1 MLVAPTHSGM
11 PRTRSS
17 RGSNSKE
24 VSKHTKMPDEVPKY
38 PKMPEGWNPSDD
50 SDDEYM
56 PAPKI
61 ATKKRVVEDDT
72 AGTRPPT
79 KKGKESI
86 DPKVEMKKARVK
98 EESQKSLSPPPAPHL
113 VAKVGEISINQLLTL
128 FGTFCDRKMFGF

>member
-11 PRTRSS
+11 PRARSS

-24 VSKHTKMPDEVPKY
+24 VSKHTKMPEEVSKY
-38 PKMPEGWNPSDD
+38 PKMPQGWNPSDD

-72 AGTRPPT
+72 VGARPPT
-79 KKGKESI
+79 KKEKKSA
-86 DPKVEMKKARVK
+86 DPKVEMKTARVK
-98 EESQKSLSPPPAPHL
+98 EETQKSLSPPPTPHL
-113 VAKVGEISINQLLTL
+113 VAKVGEMLIHQILTL
-128 FGTFCDRKMFGF
+128 WHFWDRKMFCL